1 MRPADQ
7 EALVAERLWGTRRL
21 LEAMLT
27 GDAAAVEEARAADR
41 ALQER
46 TSTALARGA
55 VLPIAWPRR
64 RLALTDTEEQV
75 LWLLLAHE
83 LSPDARRA
91 LRALDTEGLADVSL
105 DVLRRVVHGGRA
117 DLRAWRELAPG
128 GTLQR
133 ACLIERIGGSDA
145 PAHRTA
151 FRIAR
156 RVLALA
162 HGDAGLDEELAG
174 VATRAAGALP
184 LDQLELDPDVRD
196 RLRACL
202 VREGLAILQGRPG
215 VGRCSAWVAAAREAG
230 RELLVIDGRVLARER
245 GRAERQLRIVAREC
259 RLLELAPLLLHL
271 DALADGGGAPDRL
284 GVAEAELG
292 GLVLATA
299 ERVPARRWRR
309 QPAAI
314 SLPPPGGAALVRL
327 WRRVLPAIGASDAE
341 LLAKVY
347 PLAPAL
353 IRTAGAAA
361 TRAAASA
368 AGMAGAAVAELQPV
382 HVEAGVRATLDDRL
396 AALATRV
403 PVTRGWMDLVLPDDA
418 MTALIELIARARAGR
433 RVHEDWG
440 FAEPADRGPG
450 VAALFSGPPG
460 TGKTLCAGL
469 VARELGRALY
479 RVEPR
484 RLASARSG
492 EIERSLAALFDAAEA
507 GHVLLLFD
515 EADAILIRRAAPEV
529 RARDRTRWG
538 SPAASCLLEHLE
550 RFSGICIFATRH
562 EAALGEALRRRIAV
576 HIRFPVPEVEERERL
591 WRQALAAR
599 APLAG
604 ELRLSEL
611 ARRYAMSGGH
621 IRNAA
626 LRAAFLAADAGEP
639 ITAELLAH
647 ATRLEHE
654 AVSREL
660 PSRA

>member
-1 MRPADQ
+1 VRPADQ

-21 LEAMLT
+21 LEAILA
-27 GDAAAVEEARAADR
+27 GDAAAIEEARAAER

-133 ACLIERIGGSDA
+133 ACLIERTGSSDA

-151 FRIAR
+151 FRVAR

-162 HGDAGLDEELAG
+162 HGDAGIDEELAG
-174 VATRAAGALP
+174 VATRSAGALP

-215 VGRCSAWVAAAREAG
+215 AGRRSAWLAAAREAG
-230 RELLVIDGRVLARER
+230 RELLVIDGRALARER
-245 GRAERQLRIVAREC
+245 GRAERQLRVAAREC
-259 RLLELAPLLLHL
+259 RMLELAPLILHL

-284 GVAEAELG
+284 GLVDAELG

-309 QPAAI
+309 QPAPI
-314 SLPPPGGAALVRL
+314 VLSPPGGAALARL
-327 WRRVLPAIGASDAE
+327 WRRALPAVSTGDAE

-353 IRTAGAAA
+353 IRTAGAMA
-361 TRAAASA
+361 TRAAAGA
-368 AGMAGAAVAELQPV
+368 TGAAGAAVTELQPV
-382 HVEAGVRATLDDRL
+382 YVETGVRAVLDDRL
-396 AALATRV
+396 ADLATRI

-418 MTALIELIARARAGR
+418 TTALIELIARVRARR

-440 FAEPADRGPG
+440 FTEPVERGPG

-460 TGKTLCAGL
+460 TGKTMCAGL
-469 VARELGRALY
+469 VARELGKELY
-479 RVEPR
+479 RVDSR
-484 RLASARSG
+484 RLASARTG
-492 EIERSLAALFDAAEA
+492 EIERNLAALFDAAEA
-507 GHVLLLFD
+507 GNVLLLFD
-515 EADAILIRRAAPEV
+515 EADAILARRAAPEL
-529 RARDRTRWG
+529 RARHRPRWG
-538 SPAASCLLEHLE
+538 SLGASCLIEHLE
-550 RFSGICIFATRH
+550 RFSGVCIFATRH
-562 EAALGEALRRRIAV
+562 EAAIGEALRRRISV
-576 HIRFPVPEVEERERL
+576 HVRFPVPDVEERERL
-591 WRQALAAR
+591 WRQVLAAR
-599 APLAG
+599 VPVAG
-604 ELRLSEL
+604 ELRLGEL

-626 LRAAFLAADAGEP
+626 LRAAFLAADASEP

-654 AVSREL
+654 AVSRGL
-660 PSRA
+660 